1 MEKVEPTFGWIGGA
15 LCLDFTN
22 TVSNHRATHPGEK
35 LGSFQDL
42 ITWCR
47 QAGILDE
54 SASVEMLRQGTMVPA
69 QGERLLHVAVHFR
82 DALYRAFC
90 DVSEERQPSKSDLDV
105 INSLLARTPITL
117 QIGAERERLVC
128 FRTGCTLDEARLL
141 GPVAWSAAELLGSG
155 DSLTKV
161 RQCAG
166 DECGWL
172 FLDLTKNHSRRWCDM
187 NDCGSR
193 AKAKRY
199 YRKKTGRPEARS
211 QEPASRSLEERGSE
225 RANGRI
231 GDTATPRLPRSG

>member
-1 MEKVEPTFGWIGGA
+1 MEKIEPTFAWIGGA

-22 TVSNHRATHPGEK
+22 TVSNHRAIHPGEK
-35 LGSFQDL
+35 LGSFEDL

-54 SASVEMLRQGTMVPA
+54 SASIELLRQGTMVPS
-69 QGERLLHVAVHFR
+69 QSERLLHVAVHFR
-82 DALYRAFC
+82 EALYRAFC
-90 DVSEERQPSKSDLDV
+90 DVSENRQPSKCDLDV

-117 QIGAERERLVC
+117 QIGTERERLVC

-155 DSLTKV
+155 ESLTKI

-166 DECGWL
+166 EQCGWL

-187 NDCGSR
+187 DDCGSK

-199 YRKKTGRPEARS
+199 YRKKTGRSEEPEAMS
-211 QEPASRSLEERGSE
+211 QEIESRS
-225 RANGRI
+225 
-231 GDTATPRLPRSG
+231 

>member
-211 QEPASRSLEERGSE
+211 QEPESRSLEERGSE

>member
-187 NDCGSR
+187 NDCGSK

-211 QEPASRSLEERGSE
+211 QEPESRSLEERGSE